1 MQLDLVNSGLRNTGV
16 LREELTL
23 PRAVSL

>member
-1 MQLDLVNSGLRNTGV
+1 MRLDLANSGPRNTGV
-16 LREELTL
+16 LREGLTL

>member
-1 MQLDLVNSGLRNTGV
+1 MQLDLVNSGPRNTGV